1 MTGEDKKQ
9 ENAENTDV
17 SVDKT
22 VLKKPVQAEFEVTY
36 TSQSSV
42 SNGTIESAAVSQQVP
57 DYKRKYTV
65 YEGSATLE
73 DVLDNILNGTPASE
87 NDSENVF
94 DGNFREPIYSKEY
107 DTKDYIDRSDFK
119 GIDLTDLKTFYN
131 QNGNSS
137 KKTYD
142 YLKDYI
148 IKNKDNPEVLQSTVS
163 RLLDDF
169 NEIYDHAT
177 PHKKVGEN
185 QPEILD
191 KVINTPDGDE
201 LSGFICGPI
210 HSFIMDTL
218 NECGIDAAL
227 LSGANVDGS
236 NHLTLLYKQSDG
248 KYVFNNYGKNIVINA
263 SNIKDA
269 ARGVYKRSNSLESV
283 GYILFQDNGKKSY
296 QEFAFER
303 EAAFGDEMD
312 KRDYHAESPFDS
324 NISKTPHLK
333 GSVEIS
339 ANGNITAGAGGSVV
353 YGNSVKTRE
362 TSLDIEV
369 KKNNETE
376 MFLESESV
384 GVKLEHKGTN
394 ESTGVFFDTKGIASY
409 TSGQLGGCEYT
420 QDRTAIVKMND
431 KMTEDARKDLAAA
444 GFDSSVIDDAAPLVD
459 ESVKIPIYK
468 INEDLTE
475 TKYLSTFF
483 KGSVGKKTTLLK
495 ADNMELTNTS
505 KATAF
510 AGATFELGG
519 SGVQGDVRVLGEN
532 GFELKNNFDK
542 AALKNNISGGVL
554 ADLKMTNTGMCFS
567 VQPGVKFNASS
578 SAVIKPNQ
586 NFEIG
591 AGVKAGAAVTTVDK
605 DFCVSGNVSAAY
617 KPGDSKIVI
626 YGDANAGLYRQ
637 KITVGGFNEQ
647 TENKTYFSIGAGAQL
662 NPRTSVS
669 LRYTNERDALNKT
682 RNNSSVTIGTKI
694 TF

>member
-1 MTGEDKKQ
+1 MPGEDKKQ

-17 SVDKT
+17 SADKT

-57 DYKRKYTV
+57 DYKRTYTV

-73 DVLDNILNGTPASE
+73 DVLDNILNGTSASE

-269 ARGVYKRSNSLESV
+269 ARGV
-283 GYILFQDNGKKSY
+283 
-296 QEFAFER
+296 
-303 EAAFGDEMD
+303 
-312 KRDYHAESPFDS
+312 
-324 NISKTPHLK
+324 
-333 GSVEIS
+333 
-339 ANGNITAGAGGSVV
+339 
-353 YGNSVKTRE
+353 
-362 TSLDIEV
+362 
-369 KKNNETE
+369 
-376 MFLESESV
+376 
-384 GVKLEHKGTN
+384 
-394 ESTGVFFDTKGIASY
+394 
-409 TSGQLGGCEYT
+409 
-420 QDRTAIVKMND
+420 
-431 KMTEDARKDLAAA
+431 
-444 GFDSSVIDDAAPLVD
+444 
-459 ESVKIPIYK
+459 
-468 INEDLTE
+468 
-475 TKYLSTFF
+475 
-483 KGSVGKKTTLLK
+483 
-495 ADNMELTNTS
+495 
-505 KATAF
+505 
-510 AGATFELGG
+510 
-519 SGVQGDVRVLGEN
+519 
-532 GFELKNNFDK
+532 
-542 AALKNNISGGVL
+542 
-554 ADLKMTNTGMCFS
+554 
-567 VQPGVKFNASS
+567 
-578 SAVIKPNQ
+578 
-586 NFEIG
+586 
-591 AGVKAGAAVTTVDK
+591 
-605 DFCVSGNVSAAY
+605 
-617 KPGDSKIVI
+617 
-626 YGDANAGLYRQ
+626 
-637 KITVGGFNEQ
+637 
-647 TENKTYFSIGAGAQL
+647 
-662 NPRTSVS
+662 
-669 LRYTNERDALNKT
+669 
-682 RNNSSVTIGTKI
+682 
-694 TF
+694 